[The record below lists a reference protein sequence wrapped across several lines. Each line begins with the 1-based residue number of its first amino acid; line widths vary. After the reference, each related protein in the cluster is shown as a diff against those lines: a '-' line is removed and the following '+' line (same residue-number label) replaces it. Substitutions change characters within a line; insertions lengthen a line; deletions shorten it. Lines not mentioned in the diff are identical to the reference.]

1 MNCRCLAYLQSA
13 ATASISRSQA
23 SSKIPAITTVNAVSR
38 PPRTSFRTERIEE
51 SVAPISEISPVH
63 DQIVESHA
71 GGLERRFDV
80 IPGEPALRFQTV
92 RHGTV
97 DPDRDLGPLTKSIRV
112 WPATSSAWQ

>member
-1 MNCRCLAYLQSA
+1 VSRYLQSA
-13 ATASISRSQA
+13 ATASISRKPGVVENPGDHDGQRGF
-23 SSKIPAITTVNAVSR
+23 PATKDLISHGA
-38 PPRTSFRTERIEE
+38 IEE

-80 IPGEPALRFQTV
+80 IPGEPALRFKTV

-97 DPDRDLGPLTKSIRV
+97 DPDRIWPLTKSIRV